1 MRSTDQRLTLLP
13 VRSITSSTQ
22 ARFNA
27 INTDFVGVMEKVD
40 RDPRVMSLAKG
51 GADVLSRLEAMEDQ
65 LGVCP
70 FPLRSLAIRCTVATR
85 RSRTC
90 SRAHTST
97 RTHTHTHTHTHP
109 HPPTHPHTHTPTHT
123 HTHTRTRSLPEGA
136 RRVPGAKTVCVL
148 AILLYRRRGAYE
160 WHALPRPHYCAP

>member
-97 RTHTHTHTHTHP
+97 RTHTHTHTHTHAP
-109 HPPTHPHTHTPTHT
+109 GRCQKALAEFLEQKRSAFSRFYFIGDEVRTSGMPYPARIIVPLKTPTPLQLHPPLHCTQ
-123 HTHTRTRSLPEGA
+123 
-136 RRVPGAKTVCVL
+136 
-148 AILLYRRRGAYE
+148 
-160 WHALPRPHYCAP
+160 